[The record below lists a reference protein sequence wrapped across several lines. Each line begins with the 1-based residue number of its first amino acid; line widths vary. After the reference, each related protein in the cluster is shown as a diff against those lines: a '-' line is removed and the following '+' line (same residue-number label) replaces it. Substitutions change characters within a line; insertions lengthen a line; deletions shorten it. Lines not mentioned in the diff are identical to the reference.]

1 MDTGEEVRGVSESLE
16 AEIAALRGMNGA
28 QLRAKWRIALKQ
40 EPPPQL
46 RKPLLVPLLA
56 YKLQEQAYGGLKPG
70 VRRRLRELAASY
82 TRDPKKAGARLK
94 DSIRIKPGTRLI
106 RDWKGQSHQVTVLE
120 VGFEYNGELYK
131 SLSVIARKITGT
143 RWSGPLFFG
152 LTEHR
157 S

>member
-1 MDTGEEVRGVSESLE
+1 MSEALEV
-16 AEIAALRGMNGA
+16 EIATLRGMNGA
-28 QLRAKWRIALKQ
+28 QLRAKWRIDLKR

-46 RKPLLVPLLA
+46 GKPLLVPLLA
-56 YKLQEQAYGGLKPG
+56 YKLQEKAYGGLKPE
-70 VRRRLRELAASY
+70 VKRRLRELAASF
-82 TRDPKKAGARLK
+82 TRDPQKAGVRLK

-106 RDWKGQSHQVTVLE
+106 REFKGQSHQVTVLE
-120 VGFEYNGELYK
+120 VGFEYNGEHYK
-131 SLSVIARKITGT
+131 SLSAIARKITGT

>member
-1 MDTGEEVRGVSESLE
+1 MDTGEEVRRVSESLE
-16 AEIAALRGMNGA
+16 AEIAALRRMNGA
-28 QLRAKWRIALKQ
+28 QLRAMWRIALKQ

-56 YKLQEQAYGGLKPG
+56 YKLQEQAYGGQKPE
-70 VRRRLRELAASY
+70 VKRRLRELAASF
-82 TRDPKKAGARLK
+82 TRDPKKAGVRLK

-106 RDWKGQSHQVTVLE
+106 REWKEQTHQVTVRE
-120 VGFEYNGELYK
+120 IGFEYNGEHYK

>member
-1 MDTGEEVRGVSESLE
+1 VDTGEEVRRVFESLE
-16 AEIAALRGMNGA
+16 AEIATLRGMNGA

-40 EPPPQL
+40 EAPPQL

-56 YKLQEQAYGGLKPG
+56 YKLQEKAFGGLKPE
-70 VRRRLRELAASY
+70 VKRRLRELAASF
-82 TRDPKKAGARLK
+82 TRDPKKAGVRLK

-120 VGFEYNGELYK
+120 VGFEYNGEHYP

-152 LTEHR
+152 LTGNR

>member
-1 MDTGEEVRGVSESLE
+1 MSESLE

-40 EPPPQL
+40 DPPPRL

-56 YKLQEQAYGGLKPG
+56 YKLQEKAYGGLKPE
-70 VRRRLRELAASY
+70 VKRRLRELAASF
-82 TRDPKKAGARLK
+82 TRDPQKAGVRLK

-120 VGFEYNGELYK
+120 VGFEYNGEHYK